1 MPDFGS
7 FPIDFHTLPTEI
19 RTVVGFEAN
28 SDGKLFLSVLW
39 VKISE
44 YENIL
49 IINVNTRVG

>member
-28 SDGKLFLSVLW
+28 SDGNLFLSVLW
-39 VKISE
+39 VKISD
-44 YENIL
+44 
-49 IINVNTRVG
+49 TRIF

>member
-1 MPDFGS
+1 MHFGS

-28 SDGKLFLSVLW
+28 SDGKLFSSVLW
-39 VKISE
+39 DEISE

-49 IINVNTRVG
+49 IIIVNTRVR